1 MTSLKDVPCIHL
13 ELSRAADRLRTR
25 PCVVS
30 GQGGCRNGTSRH
42 EFRRI
47 AVRELAERRRK
58 PTQYFDGS
66 RVRFYYMYYDFERM
80 TGNYF
85 VQFCTVLMEFENSD
99 VPLVLGW
106 IFAMQGVAG
115 EEQRWLSVDEGRGA
129 RLPRP

>member
-1 MTSLKDVPCIHL
+1 
-13 ELSRAADRLRTR
+13 
-25 PCVVS
+25 
-30 GQGGCRNGTSRH
+30 
-42 EFRRI
+42 
-47 AVRELAERRRK
+47 
-58 PTQYFDGS
+58 
-66 RVRFYYMYYDFERM
+66 MYYDFERM